1 MDERIAHTVTFLLR
15 CPGSTVPEAM
25 RACKFSLEESLHPA
39 KQMAVRRSF
48 AKASAGKAV
57 APPDVIVA
65 AATATTTTVSPLTN
79 QTSAVRGPS
88 TPPTT
93 TTTTTTTADLRT
105 TIPKGVIVARRG
117 RPSDGRGIAGVTT
130 TTTMGGPGNDDVEA
144 VGRFARAGRR

>member
-1 MDERIAHTVTFLLR
+1 MTT
-15 CPGSTVPEAM
+15 TM
-25 RACKFSLEESLHPA
+25 
-39 KQMAVRRSF
+39 
-48 AKASAGKAV
+48 
-57 APPDVIVA
+57 
-65 AATATTTTVSPLTN
+65 ATARRASK
-79 QTSAVRGPS
+79 S
-88 TPPTT
+88 TMMATARWAT